1 MRRVAHI
8 MGIPISIDTPEAIES
23 TIFEDAFDRLRQI
36 DARFSTYKPGS
47 ELSKYQRGELTSS
60 NISEEMRKVQEAC
73 DKYTILT
80 DGYFSATFSG
90 PFNPTGYVKGW
101 AIHEAGK
108 LLRAAGVS
116 SYLINAAGDIEA
128 TSDGVKTWNIALQ
141 NPFSQQKTL
150 GVISL
155 TNGAVAT
162 SGTYERGQ
170 HIINPLLHQPA
181 NSLVSA
187 TVYGAD
193 IIKADVFAT
202 TCIAM
207 GAQRALDFMSV
218 QEGYEALLI
227 DPEGKI
233 QQTQGFMFASTR
245 TAQ

>member
-1 MRRVAHI
+1 
-8 MGIPISIDTPEAIES
+8 MGIPVSIDIPEAVES
-23 TIFEDAFDRLRQI
+23 SIIEDAFERLRQI
-36 DARFSTYKPGS
+36 DAKFSTYKPAS
-47 ELSKYQRGELTSS
+47 ELSKYQRGELHASGLS
-60 NISEEMRKVQEAC
+60 KEMREVQGAC
-73 DKYTILT
+73 DKYKSLT

-90 PFNPTGYVKGW
+90 PFDPTGYVKGW

-150 GVISL
+150 GIISL

-170 HIINPLLHQPA
+170 HIINPLQQQPA
-181 NSLVSA
+181 TSLVSA

-193 IIKADVFAT
+193 IITADVFAT
-202 TCIAM
+202 ACIAM
-207 GAQRALDFMSV
+207 GAERALDFMST

-227 DPEGKI
+227 DPAGKL
-233 QQTQGFMFASTR
+233 QQTQGCMFASTQ